1 MQNFGVTSKEHYG
14 MLWYFLEW
22 SIASLCYGYESS
34 FLYFFMFLFTVILRW
49 FIWYLHVMIEIYTW
63 SCKTDHFFLVQGL
76 NWRSVSS
83 AGRDRGFKPRPGQRP
98 GSLKNW
104 KHHVGCDLLKSSFS
118 SGDRYIWRW
127 HEAVGLVSFSSQ
139 IQRGRKRT
147 HDTVWWPLNRG
158 LSSHFFLHICR
169 DFDYLPLNG
178 GSTV

>member
-1 MQNFGVTSKEHYG
+1 MGPFKSQEKLKTLLMQNFGVTSKEHYG

-76 NWRSVSS
+76 NWRPVSS

-104 KHHVGCDLLKSSFS
+104 KHHVGCDLNLLSVQVIAIFGVDMKPLALSPSVVKFK
-118 SGDRYIWRW
+118 GDVKEPTILF
-127 HEAVGLVSFSSQ
+127 G
-139 IQRGRKRT
+139 G
-147 HDTVWWPLNRG
+147 PL
-158 LSSHFFLHICR
+158 IE
-169 DFDYLPLNG
+169 
-178 GSTV
+178 V